1 MAMEMEGPL
10 ALWAAGL
17 AGRLEALGYAPSTA
31 TVQMR
36 LAGRLSRFLEK
47 RGLAAGQLSAEV
59 VDDFFADLHAHH
71 GSSWPTPKSIVWLVE
86 YLREAGVA
94 PAPPP
99 APARSAEEELAGRYR
114 RYLVDERGL
123 ARKTVIARERT
134 ALLFLAEHRGCQL
147 QDLSAADVSRF
158 VTRQC
163 RSLTVRS
170 AERLVNGLR
179 SFLRFALAE
188 GLITVPLASAVPSVA
203 RWSGAG
209 LPRGLAPGQ
218 VAALM
223 ASCDRRRAT
232 GKRDYA
238 ILVLLARLGLRAAEI
253 AALRLDDIDWRAGEI
268 VVRGKGHTEERLPL
282 PSDVGEAIAGYLRHG
297 RPRRPE
303 REMFLRASAPLRG
316 LAPEGVSEV
325 VRAASE
331 RAGLG
336 SFGAHR
342 LRHTAGTEM
351 LRAGASLPEVAQV
364 LRHRS
369 VATTAIYAKVDFL
382 ALRELAMPWPGAAR

>member
-1 MAMEMEGPL
+1 MVMDGPL
-10 ALWAAGL
+10 APWAAGL
-17 AGRLEALGYAPSTA
+17 AGRLETLGYAPSTA
-31 TVQMR
+31 VEQMR
-36 LAGRLSRFLEK
+36 LAGRLSRFLGQRE
-47 RGLAAGQLSAEV
+47 LAAGQLSVRV
-59 VDDFFADLHAHH
+59 VEDFFAELHARR
-71 GSSWPTPKSIVWLVE
+71 GSRWPTPKSLGWLVE
-86 YLREAGVA
+86 YLRETGVVPVPL
-94 PAPPP
+94 PAPP
-99 APARSAEEELAGRYR
+99 RSWEEELAGRYR

-134 ALLFLAEHRGCQL
+134 ARLFLAEHRGRQL
-147 QDLSAADVSRF
+147 QDLDAGDVSRF

-163 RSLTVRS
+163 RSMSVRS

-179 SFLRFALAE
+179 SFLRFALVE
-188 GLITVPLASAVPSVA
+188 GLITGPLASAVPSVA
-203 RWSGAG
+203 RWNGAG
-209 LPRGLAPGQ
+209 LPRGLAPRQ
-218 VAALM
+218 VTALL
-223 ASCDRRRAT
+223 ASCDRRRAM
-232 GKRDYA
+232 GRRDYA
-238 ILVLLARLGLRAAEI
+238 ILVVLARLGLRAAEI

-268 VVRGKGHTEERLPL
+268 VVRGKGRTEERLPL
-282 PSDVGEAIAGYLRHG
+282 PCDVGEAIADYLHHG

-303 REMFLRASAPLRG
+303 REVFLRVSAPLRG

-369 VATTAIYAKVDFL
+369 VATTCIYAKVDHL
-382 ALRELAMPWPGAAR
+382 ALRELAMPWPEAGR

>member
-1 MAMEMEGPL
+1 MAIEGPL
-10 ALWAAGL
+10 APWAAGL
-17 AGRLEALGYAPSTA
+17 AGRLETLGYAPSTA
-31 TVQMR
+31 AGQMR
-36 LAGRLSRFLEK
+36 LAGRLSCFLGL
-47 RGLAAGQLSAEV
+47 RGLAVGQLSTEV
-59 VDDFFADLHAHH
+59 VEEFFADLHAHH
-71 GSSWPTPKSIVWLVE
+71 GSSWPTPKSLGWLVD

-94 PAPPP
+94 PVPLPVPP
-99 APARSAEEELAGRYR
+99 RSWEEELAGRYR

-134 ALLFLAEHRGCQL
+134 ARLFLAEHQGRQL
-147 QDLSAADVSRF
+147 QDLGAGDISRF

-163 RSLTVRS
+163 RRMSVCS
-170 AERLVNGLR
+170 AERLINGLR

-188 GLITVPLASAVPSVA
+188 GLIAVPLADAVPSVA
-203 RWSGAG
+203 RWSGTG
-209 LPRGLAPGQ
+209 LPRGLARSQ
-218 VAALM
+218 VTALL
-223 ASCDRRRAT
+223 ASCDRRKAT

-253 AALRLDDIDWRAGEI
+253 AALRLDDIDWRAGAI
-268 VVRGKGHTEERLPL
+268 VVRGKGRTEERLPL
-282 PSDVGEAIAGYLRHG
+282 PCDVGEAIADYLCHG
-297 RPRRPE
+297 RPRRSE
-303 REMFLRASAPLRG
+303 REVFLRAAAPLRG
-316 LAPEGVSEV
+316 LVPESVGEV

-369 VATTAIYAKVDFL
+369 VATTAIYAKVDHL
-382 ALRELAMPWPGAAR
+382 ALRELAMPWPGAGR

>member
-1 MAMEMEGPL
+1 MEGPL
-10 ALWAAGL
+10 VPWTAGL
-17 AGRLEALGYAPSTA
+17 AGRLETSGYAPST
-31 TVQMR
+31 VVEQMR
-36 LAGRLSRFLEK
+36 LAGRLSRFLGQ
-47 RGLAAGQLSAEV
+47 RGLAAGELSPQV
-59 VDDFFADLHAHH
+59 VEDFFADLHARRE
-71 GSSWPTPKSIVWLVE
+71 SRWPTPKSLGWLVE
-86 YLREAGVA
+86 YLREIGVA
-94 PAPPP
+94 PVPLPAPP
-99 APARSAEEELAGRYR
+99 RSWEEELAGRYR

-134 ALLFLAEHRGCQL
+134 AQLFLAEFRDRQL
-147 QDLSAADVSRF
+147 QDLDAGDVSRF

-163 RSLTVRS
+163 RSMSVRS

-179 SFLRFALAE
+179 SFLRFALVE
-188 GLITVPLASAVPSVA
+188 GLIAVPLASAVPSVA

-209 LPRGLAPGQ
+209 LPRGLARGQ
-218 VAALM
+218 VAALL
-223 ASCDRRRAT
+223 ASCDRRRAA
-232 GKRDYA
+232 GRRDYA

-268 VVRGKGHTEERLPL
+268 VVRGKGRTEERLPL
-282 PSDVGEAIAGYLRHG
+282 PCDVGEAITDYLRHG

-303 REMFLRASAPLRG
+303 REVFLRAAAPLRG
-316 LAPEGVSEV
+316 LAPEGISEV

-342 LRHTAGTEM
+342 LRHTAGTQM

-369 VATTAIYAKVDFL
+369 VATTCIYAKVDHL
-382 ALRELAMPWPGAAR
+382 ALRELAMPWPGAGR